1 VVSKERGG
9 PKEEIMALNSEF
21 IVKMPLIQKVIILGA
36 VILLILLGYYFFFHT
51 KLVDELASL
60 KKTLTEQ
67 QANLD
72 KLKLVEKD
80 IESIRAQIEA
90 KQRELEKLKSKLPTE
105 AEMEKLLLDL
115 SEKGKLGGLTFS
127 DIKPMGERPG
137 KDNLYMEV
145 PISLKLS
152 GSYKFLMT
160 FFSKVVSMERIINFA
175 NIVITC
181 PEGSRKSGGSAEVQ
195 VNCTAVTYRFKE

>member
-1 VVSKERGG
+1 
-9 PKEEIMALNSEF
+9 MALNSEF

-36 VILLILLGYYFFFHT
+36 VIILILLGYYFFVHT
-51 KLVDELASL
+51 KMTAELAKLQSD
-60 KKTLTEQ
+60 KSERQGK
-67 QANLD
+67 LD

-137 KDNLYMEV
+137 RDNLYMEV
-145 PISLKLS
+145 PISLKFS
-152 GSYKFLMT
+152 GAYKFIMT
-160 FFSKVVSMERIINFA
+160 FFSKVVGMERIINFRD
-175 NIVITC
+175 ITINA
-181 PEGSRKSGGSAEVQ
+181 PEGSKKAGAAAIIQ
-195 VNCTAVTYRFKE
+195 VNCTAVSYRFKE